1 MGLFTASDLE
11 GAIGKNGIEQLKS
24 IAVDKGTAFLS
35 NKTTSAFVK
44 IGSNSTVTATTKL
57 AASGIGAVATAS
69 EIYTN
74 AEEIATT
81 LGQKIILKAT
91 EIVSKEA
98 TECIAGYTKKHLT
111 EISKLPASIAAYTM
125 TAFNENKMSVGDAV
139 KQLLGD
145 SEEDAKKQLENSEK
159 NSQKQFISNAKEK
172 INKISENVTKYTSI
186 ATEKIGTVVNYIEEG
201 PDWVIDQ
208 LDKQCQSASDYVNKL
223 IDDQWAKDKEKYNSF
238 AKSQGESIGFKM
250 ATQYNTA
257 LLNAQK
263 KILDKQNVKISA
275 AKTKAKTTILGNLL
289 SIAAKTGIL

>member
-11 GAIGKNGIEQLKS
+11 GAIGKGGIEELKG

-35 NKTTSAFVK
+35 NQITSSFVK
-44 IGSNSTVTATTKL
+44 IGSNSTVTSTVQS
-57 AASGIGAVATAS
+57 AAAGIGGAAVAKETIS
-69 EIYTN
+69 N
-74 AEEIATT
+74 APEIAIE

-91 EIVSKEA
+91 EIVTKNA
-98 TECIAGYTKKHLT
+98 TECVAGYTKKHLT
-111 EISKLPASIAAYTM
+111 EISRLPSSIASYTM
-125 TAFNENKMSVGDAV
+125 AAFNENKMSVGDAV

-145 SEEDAKKQLENSEK
+145 SEEAAQKQLEESEK

-172 INKISENVTKYTSI
+172 INKISEEVTKYTKV
-186 ATEKIGTVVNYIEEG
+186 ATDKISTVTNYIEEG
-201 PDWVIDQ
+201 PDWVVDQ
-208 LDKQCQSASDYVNKL
+208 LDKQCQSAVDYVNKL
-223 IDDQWAKDKEKYNSF
+223 IDDQWVKDKKKYDSF
-238 AKSQGESIGFKM
+238 AKEQGDAIGGKM
-250 ATQYNTA
+250 ASEFNTA